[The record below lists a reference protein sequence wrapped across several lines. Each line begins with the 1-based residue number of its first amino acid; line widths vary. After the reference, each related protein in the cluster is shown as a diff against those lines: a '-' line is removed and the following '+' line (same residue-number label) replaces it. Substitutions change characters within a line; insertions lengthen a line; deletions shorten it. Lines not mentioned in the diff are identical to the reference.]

1 MINAATLED
10 TVRRLRLCERATLAQ
25 AMTL

>member
-10 TVRRLRLCERATLAQ
+10 TVRRLRLGERATLAQ